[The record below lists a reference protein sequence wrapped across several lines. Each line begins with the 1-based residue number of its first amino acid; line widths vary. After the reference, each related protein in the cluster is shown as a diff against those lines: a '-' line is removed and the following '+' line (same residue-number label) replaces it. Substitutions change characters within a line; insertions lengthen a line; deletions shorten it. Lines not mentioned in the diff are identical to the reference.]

1 MGFSSLSIFF
11 VFFFLFFLKV
21 LLNLAIHFSP
31 IMHDE
36 EKKSVKEKWFED
48 KYALERKKGN
58 QKCENRP
65 RRFPYINEKMKWT
78 YNDLVM

>member
-1 MGFSSLSIFF
+1 
-11 VFFFLFFLKV
+11 
-21 LLNLAIHFSP
+21 
-31 IMHDE
+31 MHDE